1 MTDTDTETEA
11 SPPRPSKS
19 PGFFDRRPLLRVLLY
34 YVVLGVVLYLMRVYL
49 PDAYNFVLGGD
60 PPATTG
66 PLDLNNPAASAQPPV
81 AGRLNIG
88 IVVWIA
94 MTATVVLMIPV
105 IWVYAATRSKKGYQ
119 QSMVQT
125 LIILPIVVAS
135 VVILV
140 QDSVALAFS
149 LGGIVGAVAFR
160 NRLEDTKDAVYVFL
174 SIATGLACGVQVA
187 SVALSLS
194 VFFNLVIVLLWYTD
208 FGRIPGELTTRVAQ
222 SRISSIKDRL
232 GPAGKASSGFVS
244 AIDEQLL
251 RSMTPDQLSSL
262 AQRALKQSHKV
273 SADLQGVEPKKEGV
287 LKVIPVPNANVADL
301 RPKIEAILERDSKEW
316 SFDRTTMGPAGQ
328 PVLQWNVTTKKNSP
342 PPLLVEAVRRATISL
357 VQDIKFE

>member
-1 MTDTDTETEA
+1 MTDTDTET
-11 SPPRPSKS
+11 SPPRRSKS
-19 PGFFDRRPLLRVLLY
+19 PGYFDRRPLLRVLFY
-34 YVVLGVVLYLMRVYL
+34 YVALGVVLYLMRVYA
-49 PDAYNFVLGGD
+49 PAAFDFIIGGD
-60 PPATTG
+60 PPTTTG
-66 PLDLNNPAASAQPPV
+66 ALDLNDPAASAQP
-81 AGRLNIG
+81 AATGQMNIG

-94 MTATVVLMIPV
+94 MTASVVLMIPV

-125 LIILPIVVAS
+125 LIILPIVVAA

-140 QDSVALAFS
+140 QGSVALAFS

-174 SIATGLACGVQVA
+174 AIATGLACGVQVA

-208 FGRIPGELTTRVAQ
+208 FGRIPGALTTRVAE
-222 SRISSIKDRL
+222 SRISTIKEQL

-251 RSMTPDQLSSL
+251 KSMTPDQLSAL
-262 AQRALKQSHKV
+262 AQRALKQQHKV
-273 SADLQGVEPKKEGV
+273 SANLQGVEPKKEGV
-287 LKVIPVPNANVADL
+287 LKVTPVPSAPVADL
-301 RPKIEAILERDSKEW
+301 RPKIEAILEREAKEW

-342 PPLLVEAVRRATISL
+342 PPLLVEAVRQATITL